1 MSDKGT
7 LILKRKIGER
17 IVIGNGA
24 IVVTVLADH
33 RFSIEAPKNISVHRG
48 ELFDKIKEVGVNG
61 TTVEQ

>member
-7 LILKRKIGER
+7 LILKRKVGER
-17 IVIGNGA
+17 IVIGDGA

-48 ELFDKIKEVGVNG
+48 
-61 TTVEQ
+61 